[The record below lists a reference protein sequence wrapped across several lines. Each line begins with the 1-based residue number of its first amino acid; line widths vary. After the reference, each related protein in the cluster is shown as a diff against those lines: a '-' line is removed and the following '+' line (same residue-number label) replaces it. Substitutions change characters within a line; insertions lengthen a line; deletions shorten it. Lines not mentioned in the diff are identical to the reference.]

1 MGGNQRYLGKAAHS
15 YSEQVPKG
23 CLVGVRLG
31 EALKQRRLD
40 GRCECLRRAFNVR
53 SLDDA
58 CYRSATSY
66 VFPKLDAKRRFE
78 APCKCT

>member
-1 MGGNQRYLGKAAHS
+1 MISRSGQAPNATHI
-15 YSEQVPKG
+15 SEQVPKG

-40 GRCECLRRAFNVR
+40 GRCECLRCAFKV
-53 SLDDA
+53 SSFDA
-58 CYRSATSY
+58 ARYRSASKY
-66 VFPKLDAKRRFE
+66 VFPKQDAKRRFE